1 MGERI
6 EQEYYR
12 NGTLKRRSYYNDK
25 DKLHRLDGPAEE
37 VFWVMVQLQNVN
49 GVSTARSTVLTV
61 RLCKDGTIMQRGWYI
76 HGRLHREDGP
86 AQEGFYKDG
95 ALQQRGWRI
104 DGVYYRKNGPAYE
117 SFYNNGKLKSREW
130 MAYGQPHR
138 LDGPA
143 VECFFEEGNGI
154 VECHEWYQD
163 GLLHRLGGPAVEWFD
178 VDGELTSCEWFCNN
192 KLHRLDGPAHESF
205 YGIDGETLSWYWI
218 DGIHMSKKEHRRRV
232 ALLKLHTKITADN
245 DAVLL

>member
-1 MGERI
+1 MRYYCERI
-6 EQEYYR
+6 GGIVMGKRMRREYYQD
-12 NGTLKRRSYYNDK
+12 GALRRRTYYNDEG
-25 DKLHRLDGPAEE
+25 KLHRIDGPAEE
-37 VFWVMVQLQNVN
+37 FFLKKNII
-49 GVSTARSTVLTV
+49 V
-61 RLCKDGTIMQRGWYI
+61 RRRWYI
-76 HGRLHREDGP
+76 
-86 AQEGFYKDG
+86 
-95 ALQQRGWRI
+95 
-104 DGVYYRKNGPAYE
+104 
-117 SFYNNGKLKSREW
+117 NGKL
-130 MAYGQPHR
+130 HR

>member
-143 VECFFEEGNGI
+143 GEWFYENGI
-154 VECHEWYQD
+154 AESHEWCQN
-163 GLLHRLGGPAVEWFD
+163 GFLHRENAPAIEWFD
-178 VDGELTSCEWFCNN
+178 TDGKLTHCEWFCNG
-192 KLHRLDGPAHESF
+192 KRHRIDGPARESF
-205 YGIDGETLSWYWI
+205 VDIGTESESVYWI
-218 DGIHMSKKEHRRRV
+218 DDIQISKEEHRRRV
-232 ALLKLHTKITADN
+232 ALLKLHTKITIDPHEI
-245 DAVLL
+245 LL